1 MDLHWIRDN
10 HSTIHT
16 HPEIGR
22 FTITPLQPTPQV
34 ADRWWLQYPR
44 TTGPEV
50 PTTSTAAA
58 GESTATPHS
67 RGPATPHGS
76 VPVKPARGS
85 HPPPPPPPVLAEET
99 AAQEEEDV
107 MDEDTTNVEP
117 PAASKGKGKAKESG
131 MLKF

>member
-10 HSTIHT
+10 HRTIHT

-22 FTITPLQPTPQV
+22 FTIAPLQPTPQV

-58 GESTATPHS
+58 GESTATPH
-67 RGPATPHGS
+67 GS
-76 VPVKPARGS
+76 VPAKPARGS
-85 HPPPPPPPVLAEET
+85 HPPPPSPVLAEQT
-99 AAQEEEDV
+99 AAQEEDDV

-131 MLKF
+131 MLK